1 MIDKDLLFLENC
13 GNDGLKLL
21 ADFLVYDNDGKKRI
35 SEELSSKKGYNEACY
50 SNDMH
55 KAIPE
60 IVYELQRYGGN
71 TILNTFRGHG
81 VPYREILENVCKKLN
96 VPFNKASSTELI
108 EHYLLQQF
116 LIMSVD
122 KMTEEDVH
130 HLSDKLTKEAFKQQI
145 ELLKA
150 GSPLFIKLTTILV
163 AKLATQF
170 GLKQAAGLV
179 AKFAGGRAFAVLTGP
194 IGWVLTSIWTA
205 YDIAGPAYRVLIP
218 CTITI
223 AYLRSIQGKS
233 EEELNEILK

>member
-1 MIDKDLLFLENC
+1 MIDKDLLFLTNC
-13 GNDGLKLL
+13 SNDELKLL
-21 ADFLVYDNDGKKRI
+21 ADFLVYDKDGKRRHT
-35 SEELSSKKGYNEACY
+35 EELSSTKAYNDAYHKNE
-50 SNDMH
+50 MH
-55 KAIPE
+55 RIIPE
-60 IVYELQRYGGN
+60 IVNELQRYGGN
-71 TILNTFRGHG
+71 TFLNLLRGYG
-81 VPYREILENVCKKLN
+81 VPYREILVNVCKKLN

-108 EHYLLQQF
+108 EHYLLQKF

-130 HLSDKLTKEAFKQQI
+130 QLSDKLTKEAFKQQI
-145 ELLKA
+145 GMLKA

-179 AKFAGGRAFAVLTGP
+179 AKFAGGRAFALLTGP

-205 YDIAGPAYRVLIP
+205 YDIAGPAYRVLVP

-233 EEELNEILK
+233 EDELNEFLK

>member
-1 MIDKDLLFLENC
+1 MIDKDLLFLTNC
-13 GNDGLKLL
+13 SNDELKLL
-21 ADFLVYDNDGKKRI
+21 ADFLVYDKDGKRRHT
-35 SEELSSKKGYNEACY
+35 EELSSTKAYNDAYHKNE
-50 SNDMH
+50 MH
-55 KAIPE
+55 RIIPE
-60 IVYELQRYGGN
+60 IVNELQRYGGN
-71 TILNTFRGHG
+71 TFLNLLRGHG
-81 VPYREILENVCKKLN
+81 VEYREILVNVCKKLN

-145 ELLKA
+145 GILKA

-179 AKFAGGRAFAVLTGP
+179 AKLAGGRTFALLTGP
-194 IGWVLTSIWTA
+194 IGWVLTSLWTA
-205 YDIAGPAYRVLIP
+205 YDIAGPAYRVLVP